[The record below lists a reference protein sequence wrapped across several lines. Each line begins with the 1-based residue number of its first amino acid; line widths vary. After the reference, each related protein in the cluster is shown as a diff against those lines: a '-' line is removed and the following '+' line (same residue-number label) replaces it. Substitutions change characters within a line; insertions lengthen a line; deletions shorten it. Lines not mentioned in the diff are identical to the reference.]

1 MNGVGAV
8 EVPVKNGSSSM
19 AKRKELKNI
28 ASGLYGS
35 FISRNNDVRGYWGV
49 GKLCLAAQRHHT
61 NVVHLDLLSQSNSLM
76 SAEFDKLVAGYHNKL
91 QKYLKSKHL
100 PSNWVVSAVIQLD
113 FSPEYPEKYVPIETW
128 GSLFK
133 LRVLI
138 IDDRGKSYGVE
149 CFNYCGS
156 HDPSKEL
163 RSTVER
169 L

>member
-1 MNGVGAV
+1 
-8 EVPVKNGSSSM
+8 M

-76 SAEFDKLVAGYHNKL
+76 SAEFDKLVVGYQDKL
-91 QKYLKSKHL
+91 QKHLESRHL
-100 PSNWVVSAVIQLD
+100 PSKCVVSAVIQLD
-113 FSPEYPEKYVPIETW
+113 FSPEYPERYVPIETR
-128 GSLFK
+128 GNLFK
-133 LRVLI
+133 LSVLI
-138 IDDRGKSYGVE
+138 IDDRGKDHRVE
-149 CFNYCGS
+149 GFSYCGS

-163 RSTVER
+163 KSTGGR
-169 L
+169 F